1 MEYIF
6 NRIEYSVPNMK
17 YSNKVFKKELSGN
30 AIRSTEGIIY
40 LKHTQRSPWKS
51 FLTDNSN
58 TNN

>member
-6 NRIEYSVPNMK
+6 NRIGYSVPNMK
-17 YSNKVFKKELSGN
+17 YSNKVFKKDLSGN

-40 LKHTQRSPWKS
+40 LKHTEVPESS